1 MSKTASPMKH
11 ELFTINEADLERKKF
26 IRQDR
31 LPVPEKKVF
40 LLIGTLRLEVLNL
53 SCFGI
58 SAICAEKDLDTVR
71 RHLEGPSNS
80 SAESVLYFD
89 ELEIQKIS
97 IRLVRTEHLKYS
109 MFNDRSLGFEVT
121 GNPISMECVKALE
134 LADEMIQSSKINF
147 SEFANVPNDF
157 KLIVYEMKDF
167 LLHLK
172 ERIGQ
177 IEKLAPMGSEIQNSD
192 FRLAVTQSV
201 SDYLSLVIPAKYQK
215 IPSMVLNA
223 DEKAMEACTKFIRL
237 HLGSLIYDAPFANRA
252 FYKPRGYAGDYEM
265 MNHLYRSESVGE
277 TLFDQCMHRYLIEE
291 PAAQA
296 VKNRGLYLFE
306 KIKQTVAKSS
316 KSKIRILA
324 VASGPA
330 KEQQL
335 FLQNCS
341 EFSGKNVE
349 FVCIDQDDES
359 LKHAQRELHNIERFA
374 RTGHQFKFINLAIK
388 NILVKGLPE
397 GDFDLIYT
405 AGLFDYFTDIVA
417 TSAAR
422 TLFNGLADSG
432 EMIIGNFSTANPTRA
447 LMEMIL
453 DWHLIYRS
461 HEDMIRLF
469 SNIGKSVEVEQEKLG
484 INLFAIIKK

>member
-1 MSKTASPMKH
+1 MSKNNSPMKQ
-11 ELFTINEADLERKKF
+11 ESFMINEPDMERKKF

-31 LPVPEKKVF
+31 IPVPEKKFF
-40 LLIGTLRLEVLNL
+40 LQINHIRLEILNL

-58 SAICAEKDLDTVR
+58 SAVCVEKDLNAIT
-71 RHLEGPSNS
+71 HILKNPSNILDCS
-80 SAESVLYFD
+80 LYF
-89 ELEIQKIS
+89 EGLEIQKLT
-97 IRLVRTEHLKYS
+97 IRLVRTESLKYS
-109 MFNDRSLGFEVT
+109 VFNDHSLGFEVT
-121 GNPISMECVKALE
+121 GSPISIECVKALG
-134 LADEMIQSSKINF
+134 LADEMIQSSKVNF
-147 SEFANVPNDF
+147 SEFTMVPNDF

-172 ERIGQ
+172 EQIDK
-177 IEKLAPMGSEIQNSD
+177 IEKLAPMGSESQNSD
-192 FRLAVTQSV
+192 FRLAITQSV
-201 SDYLSLVIPAKYQK
+201 SDYLSFVIPSKYQK
-215 IPSMVLNA
+215 IPSMILNA
-223 DEKAMEACTKFIRL
+223 DPTVIEACTKFIRL
-237 HLGSLIYDAPFANRA
+237 HVGNLIYDAPFANRA
-252 FYKPRGYAGDYEM
+252 YYKPRGYAGDYEM

-291 PAAQA
+291 PAARA
-296 VKNRGLYLFE
+296 VKNRGNYLFD
-306 KIKQTVAKSS
+306 KIKQTVAKSP
-316 KSKIRILA
+316 KSKIKILA

-330 KEQQL
+330 KEQQM

-341 EFSGKNVE
+341 EFQGKKIE
-349 FVCIDQDDES
+349 FVCIDQDEES

-374 RTGHQFKFINLAIK
+374 RTGHEFKFINQAIK

-405 AGLFDYFTDIVA
+405 AGLFDYFTDMVA

-422 TLFNGLADSG
+422 TLYHGLADSG
-432 EMIIGNFSTANPTRA
+432 ELIIGNFSTSNPTRA

-461 HEDMIRLF
+461 QEDMIRLF

-484 INLFAIIKK
+484 INLFAIVKK